1 MSPRLFRH
9 PHGITAVDTEYLH
22 PGHAASHIIE
32 DGDRAA
38 FVDVGTNYSV
48 PHLLD
53 ALDVLGIAREAVDYV
68 FLTHVHLDHAG
79 GAGLLLEALPNARA
93 VLHPRGAPHM
103 TDPEKL
109 IAGSKAVYG
118 EERFNKLYGAL
129 RPISAERMRITQ
141 DGLRL
146 QLGQRELEIIH
157 TPGHAMHHY
166 AVVDAAHASIFP
178 GDTFGVSY
186 RELDSVRGAF
196 ILPATTPTQ
205 FDPEQHIAS
214 IDRMAAYRPESMYLM
229 HFSRVTHIARLASDL
244 KDRIRELVDITERNA
259 DAPGRYEAIRGD
271 MLSLWLGLARKHGVQ
286 LGDAEIAR
294 LLEGDLDLNTQG
306 LIVWVDRRKRS

>member
-1 MSPRLFRH
+1 
-9 PHGITAVDTEYLH
+9 LH
-22 PGHAASHIIE
+22 PGHAASHIIQ
-32 DGDRAA
+32 DAGRAA

-79 GAGLLLEALPNARA
+79 GGGLLLQALPNARA

-103 TDPEKL
+103 IEPEKL

-118 EERFNKLYGAL
+118 EERFNELYGAL
-129 RPISAERMRITQ
+129 VPIPRERMQITQ

-146 QLGQRELEIIH
+146 QLGDRELEIIH

-186 RELDSVRGAF
+186 REMDSARGAF
-196 ILPATTPTQ
+196 IMPATTPSQ
-205 FDPEQHIAS
+205 FDPDQHIAS
-214 IDRMAAYRPESMYLM
+214 IDRMAAYQPESMYLM
-229 HFSRVTHIARLASDL
+229 HFSRVTNVPSLAQAL
-244 KDRIRELVDITERNA
+244 KDRIGALVRITERNA
-259 DAPGRYEAIRGD
+259 DAPDRYEAIRAD
-271 MLSLWLGLARKHGVQ
+271 MLSLWLGLAHEHGVQ

-294 LLEGDLDLNTQG
+294 LLQGDIDLNTQG
-306 LIVWVDRRKRS
+306 LIVWLDRRTRS

>member
-1 MSPRLFRH
+1 
-9 PHGITAVDTEYLH
+9 
-22 PGHAASHIIE
+22 
-32 DGDRAA
+32 
-38 FVDVGTNYSV
+38 
-48 PHLLD
+48 
-53 ALDVLGIAREAVDYV
+53 
-68 FLTHVHLDHAG
+68 
-79 GAGLLLEALPNARA
+79 
-93 VLHPRGAPHM
+93 
-103 TDPEKL
+103 
-109 IAGSKAVYG
+109 
-118 EERFNKLYGAL
+118 
-129 RPISAERMRITQ
+129 MRITQ

>member
-1 MSPRLFRH
+1 LSPRLFHH

-22 PGHAASHIIE
+22 PGHAASHIIQ

-53 ALDVLGIAREAVDYV
+53 ALEVLGIALEAVDYV

-129 RPISAERMRITQ
+129 RPIPAERMRITQ

-306 LIVWVDRRKRS
+306 LIVWLDRRKRS

>member
-1 MSPRLFRH
+1 LSPRLFHH

-22 PGHAASHIIE
+22 PGHAASHIIQ

-53 ALDVLGIAREAVDYV
+53 ALEVLGIALEAVDYV

-259 DAPGRYEAIRGD
+259 EAPDRYEAIRGD

>member
-1 MSPRLFRH
+1 
-9 PHGITAVDTEYLH
+9 
-22 PGHAASHIIE
+22 
-32 DGDRAA
+32 
-38 FVDVGTNYSV
+38 V

-103 TDPEKL
+103 TEPEKL

-129 RPISAERMRITQ
+129 RPIPAERMRITQ